1 LLTSKFKD
9 AIPIEILPFIGGYT
23 LYSREP
29 RHCEILDT
37 HKYDFVYVASGEPH
51 KNHEALISAW
61 GLLADENI
69 FPTLCLTL
77 DKSVALKLFS
87 NFQFIKKLKIY
98 NVGVLSHE
106 SVLLLYKNSGAMI
119 FPSKLESLGL
129 PLIEARRIGLPI
141 LASELDYVRD
151 VLDPEEVFD
160 PDSPVSIARAV
171 KRFMKIKQL
180 PLPIVGAK
188 KFFAFI
194 SARRMF

>member
-1 LLTSKFKD
+1 
-9 AIPIEILPFIGGYT
+9 
-23 LYSREP
+23 
-29 RHCEILDT
+29 
-37 HKYDFVYVASGEPH
+37 
-51 KNHEALISAW
+51 
-61 GLLADENI
+61 
-69 FPTLCLTL
+69 
-77 DKSVALKLFS
+77 
-87 NFQFIKKLKIY
+87 
-98 NVGVLSHE
+98 
-106 SVLLLYKNSGAMI
+106 M
-119 FPSKLESLGL
+119 